1 MHKPDEV
8 AFDTLNKIYDD
19 IDEKDHFPSQQP
31 ILAHYTTLQV
41 GESILKNKQ
50 FWLSNPLYM
59 NDHEELAFGFREG
72 NRLVNGSEEL
82 RSAFSDSETYLQFIG
97 AYNSYAK
104 TFEDEEALDVF
115 IGCFCKHEV
124 DNPDGLL
131 SMWRGYGHDG
141 KGIALIFDTS
151 KIAEPKTSALIL
163 APVEYK
169 SSEDRIKYLDS
180 RLKYYSKLISS
191 VIWTIENIHLPAF
204 VLFERIKLYALF
216 SKHIGFKEECEWRIV
231 YMPSRDKAAALNKMI
246 GYHNGARGIE
256 PKMFLDIG
264 AIEGVTAESFDFDNL
279 LHTILL
285 GPNGASVLTQ
295 SSFKRML
302 KLIDKANLIQKVR
315 SSQIPYRPLPR

>member
-1 MHKPDEV
+1 MEENNKKIME
-8 AFDTLNKIYDD
+8 TLNKIYDD
-19 IDEKDHFPSQQP
+19 IDKNDHFPSQRP
-31 ILAHYTTLQV
+31 TLAHYTTLQV
-41 GESILKNKQ
+41 GESILKDKQ

-59 NDHEELAFGFREG
+59 NDYEELAFGFREG

-82 RSAFSDSETYLQFIG
+82 RSAFSDSKTYLKFIS

-104 TFEDEEALDVF
+104 TFEDKEALDVF
-115 IGCFCKHEV
+115 IGCFCKHDA

-151 KIAEPKTSALIL
+151 RMEEPEESAIIL
-163 APVEYK
+163 APVEYM
-169 SSEDRIKYLDS
+169 SSEDRIAYLDL
-180 RLKYYSKLISS
+180 RLKYYSKIVRS
-191 VIWTIENIHLPAF
+191 INWTIDNIHMPAF
-204 VLFERIKLYALF
+204 VLFERIKMYALF
-216 SKHIGFKEECEWRIV
+216 SKHVGFKEECEWRIV
-231 YMPSRDKAAALNKMI
+231 YMPSRDQAAALNNMI

-264 AIEGVTAESFDFDNL
+264 AKEGVTAESFDFDNL
-279 LHTILL
+279 LQTILL

-302 KLIDKANLIQKVR
+302 KLIDKAHLIEKVR